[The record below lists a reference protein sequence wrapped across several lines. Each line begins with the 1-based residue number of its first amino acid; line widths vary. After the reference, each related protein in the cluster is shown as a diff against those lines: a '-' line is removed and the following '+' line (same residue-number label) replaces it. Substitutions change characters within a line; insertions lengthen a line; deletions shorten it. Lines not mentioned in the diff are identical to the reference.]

1 MIQGLILP
9 FSDRVGRECWTALP
23 PQNLEMPHY
32 HPRSFIQFMLDKD
45 SYTWFA
51 KLVAYGEFLIGVA
64 LILGAFVG
72 IAVFFGALLNWNF
85 IMAAWPAPMAY
96 CSP

>member
-1 MIQGLILP
+1 MYIGSHASRITFLVMKVIAHRYSIAGYAWFIVRS

-45 SYTWFA
+45 PTP
-51 KLVAYGEFLIGVA
+51 G
-64 LILGAFVG
+64 
-72 IAVFFGALLNWNF
+72 
-85 IMAAWPAPMAY
+85 
-96 CSP
+96 SPSWWRTANS